1 MVSRAALW
9 KASPAA
15 HISIHISHP
24 EQKIN
29 SKWTTGLNLKAETAE
44 ESRGGAFQD
53 TGMGQSLLV
62 RTQHRKQFCGF
73 HGISGFH
80 EEKDVCTAK
89 EPNIT
94 RVETAGI
101 GDKSLPA
108 EPQDGGAWY
117 PECSCACACVCND

>member
-29 SKWTTGLNLKAETAE
+29 SKWTKGLNLKAETAE

-53 TGMGQSLLV
+53 TGTGQSLLI

-94 RVETAGI
+94 RVETAGM

-108 EPQDGGAWY
+108 EPQDGGWV
-117 PECSCACACVCND
+117 SRMFVCMCLCLQ